1 MVTILTRLVAV
12 TIHTPIVQNIRQVST
27 KKDRFLQSVSFTA
40 IIELN
45 LVHYSFSNMFPEDSG
60 LVHHSMVVGIIFN
73 LIFQVK
79 FTGELQ
85 LAIWN
90 SDINRMKASTIHQYN
105 WKAKDNDSMWHW
117 INVEYSHNTVNSFK
131 KKA

>member
-12 TIHTPIVQNIRQVST
+12 TIDTPIVQKIRQVST

-45 LVHYSFSNMFPEDSG
+45 QVHFSFSNMFPEDTG
-60 LVHHSMVVGIIFN
+60 LVQHSMVVGIIFN

-85 LAIWN
+85 LAF
-90 SDINRMKASTIHQYN
+90 SKQ
-105 WKAKDNDSMWHW
+105 
-117 INVEYSHNTVNSFK
+117 
-131 KKA
+131 